1 MDKTRRVLCA
11 LRDIRI
17 DRFEEPVE
25 SFADMQRLRT
35 EFTIPL
41 STHCTDTEKLSSY
54 PAVEGVVGDLHL
66 QGGLL
71 GVRRAAAA
79 IRALGRRF

>member
-1 MDKTRRVLCA
+1 M
-11 LRDIRI
+11 
-17 DRFEEPVE
+17 E